1 MIPVKLSINN
11 FMCYADNVPP
21 LSFDGIHTVCIS
33 GDNGNGKSA
42 LIDAMTWALW
52 GKTRTKSDDNLVHA
66 GSTEMAAE
74 FDFAVGEQLYRII
87 RNYARPKQR
96 GRSGQSSLG
105 LLIADSSGFKV
116 ISGDR
121 ISQTQQKVVD
131 ILHMD
136 YQTFINSAY
145 LMQGHADEFTSKSP
159 VERKEVLANILQL
172 SLYDEL
178 EERAKE
184 MAKQQGEENL
194 KLESAIEEITNELA
208 QKPAYEAEFEQL
220 KDELTRRE
228 EDIKERESRR
238 NRLKQEKDTLEGK
251 KTQLAELAEHT
262 ADRERELERWQGQAK
277 QHRSRLIEYEG
288 LINQRSS
295 IEDGYAQFLEAK
307 KADNEFDQN
316 FRQAAALSERKHQ
329 LEMLITQASQG
340 LVKEHAITQNRITEM
355 EASSRQLPQLKDQSQ
370 KLRAQIDRLAAEA
383 AELAT
388 KRGTSQELRNRTYYL
403 KSRQAKLEAEIKE
416 IAEKLDLLLTQS
428 DAKCPLCETDLG
440 TEERERIRAK
450 YTAQKDDSINSLKQ
464 NQEELAPKKGELELL
479 EKEISERETRLN
491 QAQTSVQRQDS
502 ILSKAISEAEA
513 AADSLTEARETLA
526 RIEQEL
532 ASKDFALAEQTALKE
547 LEDELGHLGYD
558 PAQHEVVR
566 QRRADLE
573 RFEEAQRKLDEAS
586 RLLKQATEAAL
597 GAEKAAGELQHT
609 LEGYRQKK
617 QTLSQEV
624 ASLPQVLSDLA
635 QAETEYQAVA
645 GQQRQSQEA
654 MWGMKAKLERCAELE
669 TKKREKT
676 KLLSQA
682 SREEKIYRELVQAF
696 GKRGVQALLIEMA
709 LPEIEIEANRLLGR
723 MTDNRMHVKIETQR
737 ETKKGDVIETLDI
750 NISDELGTRNYEMFS
765 GGEAFRINFAIR
777 IALSKMLARR
787 AGAPLPT
794 LIIDEGFGTQD
805 STGIEKLKEAINSIQ
820 DDFKKILAITHVEE
834 LKDAFPARISVVKT
848 ATGSTLAMG

>member
-21 LSFDGIHTVCIS
+21 LTFDGIHTVCIS

-74 FDFAVGEQLYRII
+74 FDFAVGEQLYRVI
-87 RNYARPKQR
+87 RKYSRPKHR

-105 LLIADSSGFKV
+105 LLIADGSGFKV

-194 KLESAIEEITNELA
+194 KLESAIEEITSDLA
-208 QKPAYEAEFEQL
+208 QKPAWEAEFERL
-220 KDELTRRE
+220 KEELTRRE
-228 EDIKERESRR
+228 EVVKERESRR

-251 KTQLAELAEHT
+251 TTQLAELAGYIM
-262 ADRERELERWQGQAK
+262 DRERELERWQGQAQ

-295 IEDGYAQFLEAK
+295 IEEGYARFLEAK
-307 KADNEFDQN
+307 KADNEFYQKH
-316 FRQAAALSERKHQ
+316 RQTTALSQRKQQ
-329 LEMLITQASQG
+329 LDKLINQASQG
-340 LVKEHAITQNRITEM
+340 LLTEHTITQNRITES
-355 EASSRQLPQLKDQSQ
+355 EAISQQLPRLKDESQ
-370 KLRAQIDRLAAEA
+370 KLQVQMSQLAEEEA
-383 AELAT
+383 KLVA
-388 KRGTSQELRNRTYYL
+388 KREVSQELRNKIYNL

-464 NQEELAPKKGELELL
+464 TQEELAQKKVELELL
-479 EKEISERETRLN
+479 EKKISEREIRLN
-491 QAQTSVQRQDS
+491 QAKISVQRQDV
-502 ILSKAISEAEA
+502 ILNKAISEAEA
-513 AADSLTEARETLA
+513 ATGSLTEARETLA
-526 RIEQEL
+526 QIEQQL
-532 ASKDFALAEQTALKE
+532 ASKDFALAEQSALKE
-547 LEDELGHLGYD
+547 LEDELGQLGYD

-566 QRRADLE
+566 QRRAE
-573 RFEEAQRKLDEAS
+573 CEQYEEAKRKLDEAS
-586 RLLKQATEAAL
+586 RLRQQESEAAL

-609 LEGYRQKK
+609 LEDYRQKK
-617 QTLSQEV
+617 QTLNQEV
-624 ASLPQVLSDLA
+624 AALPQVISDLD
-635 QAETEYQAVA
+635 QAETEYQAVDS
-645 GQQRQSQEA
+645 QQRQSQEA
-654 MWGMKAKLERCAELE
+654 MWGIKAKLERCAELE

-676 KLLSQA
+676 KLLSQT

-709 LPEIEIEANRLLGR
+709 LPEIETEANRLLGR

-777 IALSKMLARR
+777 IALSKLLARR

-820 DDFKKILAITHVEE
+820 DDFKKILVITHVEE
-834 LKDAFPARISVVKT
+834 LKDAFPARINVVKT